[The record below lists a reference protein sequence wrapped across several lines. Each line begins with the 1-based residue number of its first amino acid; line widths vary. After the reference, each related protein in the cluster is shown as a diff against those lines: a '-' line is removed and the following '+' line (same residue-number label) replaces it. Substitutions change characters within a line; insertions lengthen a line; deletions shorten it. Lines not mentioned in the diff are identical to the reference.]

1 MVRAGSAIYLC
12 NEVDN
17 GTRGKRAIYLCNEVD
32 NGTRGKRAIYLCNEV
47 DKRRISP
54 NQHKEKH
61 MEEQNTLV
69 TLIDEQ
75 GREVEFDLVATFDY
89 EKKRYAALIPIDE
102 VENVDENE
110 VVILEIVKS
119 PDGERYLPI
128 ENDVL
133 LDEVF
138 NEFLEILDEMADGD
152 DEE

>member
-1 MVRAGSAIYLC
+1 
-12 NEVDN
+12 
-17 GTRGKRAIYLCNEVD
+17 
-32 NGTRGKRAIYLCNEV
+32 
-47 DKRRISP
+47 
-54 NQHKEKH
+54 

-75 GREVEFDLVATFDY
+75 GKEVEFDLVATFDY

-110 VVILEIVKS
+110 VVILEIVKT
-119 PDGERYLPI
+119 PDGEIYRPI

-152 DEE
+152 EE